1 MTRTVSVED
10 ALAAAARVQTL
21 SPADYQTTLQILE
34 AYECWDPWVSLVKAH
49 SKLHPECFVED
60 LCLLAR
66 IQIQYYEDVLAAA
79 DCCRML
85 VESSGMTFELFRT
98 SVLDQVID
106 RDDFVA
112 EGIILQSVWERF
124 SAISDRIASLERI
137 CFIYE
142 KKHHNETL
150 LNQFYERLIKI
161 HPENV
166 KALRY
171 FRTLYTQMQDWTS
184 VVSVLKRLLS
194 AAKHPQEVFRY
205 AQELA
210 AVYLYQ
216 LDDANNAIHYIEEHC
231 SNSTL
236 DTSTIHYEAYHRL
249 GKYDGCLKVLRA
261 CLANIEDDSTKAVI
275 HYRIASLFEQQGQH
289 QLAFEN
295 YEKTLRLQDRFLEAI
310 EGLVSTSIKLKNW
323 TAVKEWLSVLA
334 SNVTSPALAN
344 QVNAGLHRL
353 DEGVRDAVRS

>member
-1 MTRTVSVED
+1 MTRTFAVEE
-10 ALAAAARVQTL
+10 ALAVTSRLGAL
-21 SPADYQTTLQILE
+21 SPEDYLAALDVLE
-34 AYECWDPWVSLVKAH
+34 AYECWDPWVTAVKAH
-49 SKLHPECFVED
+49 SKLHPESFVED
-60 LCLLAR
+60 YCRLAR
-66 IQIQYYEDVLAAA
+66 VQIQYYEDVLAAS

-85 VESSGMTFELFRT
+85 VESSGMSFDVFRS
-98 SVLDQVID
+98 SVLDRVID
-106 RDDFVA
+106 HDDFSA

-124 SAISDRIASLERI
+124 SNISDRVACLERV

-142 KKHHNETL
+142 KKHHNESL

-161 HPENV
+161 HPENA

-171 FRTLYTQMQDWTS
+171 FRTLHTQLQDWPA
-184 VVSVLKRLLS
+184 VVSILKRLLAS
-194 AAKHPQEVFRY
+194 AKHPQEVFRY

-210 AVYLYQ
+210 AIYLYQ
-216 LDDANNAIHYIEEHC
+216 LDDATSALHYIEEHC
-231 SNSTL
+231 ANSTL

-261 CLANIEDDSTKAVI
+261 CLVNIDDDSTRSVI
-275 HYRIASLFEQQGQH
+275 HYRIASLFEQQGQY

-310 EGLVSTSIKLKNW
+310 EGLISTSIKLKNW
-323 TAVKEWLSVLA
+323 THVKEWLTVLSSA
-334 SNVTSPALAN
+334 VTSPSLAN

-353 DEGVRDAVRS
+353 DEGIRDAVGS

>member
-1 MTRTVSVED
+1 MTRTVNVED
-10 ALAAAARVQTL
+10 ALAAASRVGSLT
-21 SPADYQTTLQILE
+21 SDDYAVTLQTLE
-34 AYECWDPWVSLVKAH
+34 AYECWDPWIAMVKTHA
-49 SKLHPECFVED
+49 KLHPESFVED
-60 LCLLAR
+60 YCLLAR
-66 IQIQYYEDVLAAA
+66 VQIQYYEDVLAAA

-85 VESSGMTFELFRT
+85 VESSGMTFELFR
-98 SVLDQVID
+98 SAVLDRVID
-106 RDDFVA
+106 HDDFVA

-124 SAISDRIASLERI
+124 SGLPDRIGSLERI

-142 KKHHNETL
+142 KKHHNEAL

-161 HPENV
+161 HPENA

-171 FRTLYTQMQDWTS
+171 FRTLYTQMQDWPA
-184 VVSVLKRLLS
+184 VVSVLKRLLA
-194 AAKHPQEVFRY
+194 AAKHPQEIFRY

-216 LDDANNAIHYIEEHC
+216 LDDANSAVHYIEEHC
-231 SNSTL
+231 ANSTL

-249 GKYDGCLKVLRA
+249 GKYEGCLRVLRA
-261 CLANIEDDSTKAVI
+261 CLVNIDSDSTKAVI

-323 TAVKEWLSVLA
+323 TAVKEWLAVLA

>member
-1 MTRTVSVED
+1 MTRTVSVEE
-10 ALAAAARVQTL
+10 ALAAAGRVNSLTHVDYHATLQTL
-21 SPADYQTTLQILE
+21 E
-34 AYECWDPWVSLVKAH
+34 AFECWEPWTNLVKAH
-49 SKLHPECFVED
+49 AKLHPDSFVD
-60 LCLLAR
+60 DYCLLAR
-66 IQIQYYEDVLAAA
+66 IQILYFEDVLAAA

-85 VESSGMTFELFRT
+85 VESSGMSFERFR
-98 SVLDQVID
+98 SNVLDRVIEQ
-106 RDDFVA
+106 DDFAA

-124 SAISDRIASLERI
+124 SALPDRIASLERI

-142 KKHHNETL
+142 KKHHNEVL

-161 HPENV
+161 HPENA

-171 FRTLYTQMQDWTS
+171 FRTLYTQMQDWSS
-184 VVSVLKRLLS
+184 VVSILKRLLS
-194 AAKHPQEVFRY
+194 ASKHPQEIFRY

-231 SNSTL
+231 KNSTL

-261 CLANIEDDSTKAVI
+261 CLATIEDDSTKAVI

-295 YEKTLRLQDRFLEAI
+295 YEKTLRLQDHFLEAI
-310 EGLVSTSIKLKNW
+310 EGLISTSIKLKNW
-323 TAVKEWLSVLA
+323 TGVKEWLAVLA

-344 QVNAGLHRL
+344 QINAGLHRL